1 MKNEKFTHTYKI
13 VYIQAKVGQTVGR
26 QDTFEVS
33 AGSKDEAL
41 DLFKEQQKSGYN
53 YHIQY
58 WES

>member
-1 MKNEKFTHTYKI
+1 MTNEKFTHTYKI
-13 VYIQAKVGQTVGR
+13 VYIQAKVGQKVGR

-41 DLFKEQQKSGYN
+41 ALFEEHKVEGYN